1 MAYSNQRITKIKRD
15 TISELL
21 QRAEAMDV
29 EDACV
34 VVPAEQT
41 LTPYPDAD
49 QTRTWIRDYL
59 LKGINGIIPIDTF
72 YWGSSS
78 DNWAITRPAQT
89 YISTVLID
97 GLPLYVYN
105 HKIIDNPDTD
115 AEFDYQL
122 VTKPGLM
129 LSNLLCPVSFDA
141 GQGSYIRQANSTNAK
156 IKGQGTTES
165 YNCRDFRSLYHGHYG
180 YTFLNRGIIHR
191 ESGSTHDNNDSYM
204 LHYSPLPNSSTSY
217 EGMLIPGTL
226 FQNSYTNIQTICYPT
241 NPSMQGWS
249 DTSEKT
255 LQFTAINNNT
265 DNSNNT
271 TTYNGRFVGEGWSF
285 EINASGN
292 HAGSGS
298 NWGSNPTTGPNS
310 SNGICVNGE
319 IVYSDITG
327 TECHQL
333 IVDWCAQTVDAD
345 NNVNNPNANHGYNTT
360 GNNIQ
365 GPGQVEDKYSSYT
378 WNKNTDPV
386 GNNALGGRFSVR
398 DCNGEYIYDAGQQ
411 GAYRRLNACW
421 VAFDDYLYD
430 FPQYVSD
437 YTTFSCRVQ
446 FRYVQRGFDDGHVMV
461 NNNWRY
467 GNIDNCYQF
476 STALSNGYRYLSNI
490 PIDSSNDF
498 EIVITAC
505 PKTEDCFVTSDLTQ
519 VPQANVVISNLRFF
533 KKGTSNKNVN
543 IYLNIIDRAKQYE
556 EIGLSWN
563 YTCNERDRFTYT
575 LSTAPCTED
584 YCSSNLL
591 YENVSITPDG
601 DFAEDIPDVTIKG

>member
-15 TISELL
+15 VILELL

-105 HKIIDNPDTD
+105 HKIIDNPNVD

-141 GQGSYIRQANSTNAK
+141 GQGSYIRQANSTNDE
-156 IKGQGTTES
+156 ITGQGTTES

-249 DTSEKT
+249 DTTEKT
-255 LQFTAINNNT
+255 LSFTAINNNT

-271 TTYNGRFVGEGWSF
+271 TTYSGRFVGEGWSF

-298 NWGSNPTTGPNS
+298 NWGSNPSTGPNS
-310 SNGICVNGE
+310 SNGICINGE
-319 IVYSDITG
+319 IAYSDITG
-327 TECHQL
+327 TECTQL
-333 IVDWCAQTVDAD
+333 IVDWCQQTVEAIINPD
-345 NNVNNPNANHGYNTT
+345 NPNNNDSNDSITGGGSLSIRTSRYNYATGSCIDNTT
-360 GNNIQ
+360 LGRYGDKTSTY
-365 GPGQVEDKYSSYT
+365 GPPTGGSFYIIGASTGKRTYRGRATGLQSYT
-378 WNKNTDPV
+378 STSPNE
-386 GNNALGGRFSVR
+386 
-398 DCNGEYIYDAGQQ
+398 CNYYATPGISSRYIVFIDKDTGETNIGAGY
-411 GAYRRLNACW
+411 AVFYW
-421 VAFDDYLYD
+421 
-430 FPQYVSD
+430 
-437 YTTFSCRVQ
+437 
-446 FRYVQRGFDDGHVMV
+446 
-461 NNNWRY
+461 
-467 GNIDNCYQF
+467 
-476 STALSNGYRYLSNI
+476 
-490 PIDSSNDF
+490 SSNPGG
-498 EIVITAC
+498 E
-505 PKTEDCFVTSDLTQ
+505 PGES
-519 VPQANVVISNLRFF
+519 
-533 KKGTSNKNVN
+533 NVN
-543 IYLNIIDRAKQYE
+543 IYLNITDNAKLYAEQ
-556 EIGLSWN
+556 GLVWN

-575 LSTAPCTED
+575 LSTTPSTED
-584 YCSSNLL
+584 YSTSKLL
-591 YENVSITPDG
+591 YENLTITADG
-601 DFAEDIPDVTIKG
+601 DFSTDIPDVTITG

>member
-15 TISELL
+15 VILELL

-59 LKGINGIIPIDTF
+59 LKGINGIIPIDAF
-72 YWGSSS
+72 YWHSSS
-78 DNWAITRPAQT
+78 DNYAITRPAQT

-105 HKIIDNPDTD
+105 HKIIDNPNTD

-141 GQGSYIRQANSTNAK
+141 GQGSYIRQANSTNDE
-156 IKGQGTTES
+156 ITGQGTTES

-298 NWGSNPTTGPNS
+298 NWGSNPSTGPNS

-333 IVDWCAQTVDAD
+333 IVDWCQQTVEAI
-345 NNVNNPNANHGYNTT
+345 VNPDNPNNNDSNNSITGGGSLNVFTNRYNYATGSCIDNTT
-360 GNNIQ
+360 LYRYNDKTSTY
-365 GPGQVEDKYSSYT
+365 GPPTGGSYYTIGQSTGKRTYRGKATGLQSYSATSPNECNYYATPGISSYFIVYIDKDT
-378 WNKNTDPV
+378 
-386 GNNALGGRFSVR
+386 
-398 DCNGEYIYDAGQQ
+398 GETLTG
-411 GAYRRLNACW
+411 
-421 VAFDDYLYD
+421 
-430 FPQYVSD
+430 S
-437 YTTFSCRVQ
+437 
-446 FRYVQRGFDDGHVMV
+446 
-461 NNNWRY
+461 
-467 GNIDNCYQF
+467 
-476 STALSNGYRYLSNI
+476 GYAVFYW
-490 PIDSSNDF
+490 SSNPGG
-498 EIVITAC
+498 E
-505 PKTEDCFVTSDLTQ
+505 PGES
-519 VPQANVVISNLRFF
+519 
-533 KKGTSNKNVN
+533 NVN
-543 IYLNIIDRAKQYE
+543 IYLNITDNAKLYAEQ
-556 EIGLSWN
+556 GLVWN
-563 YTCNERDRFTYT
+563 YTCNERNRFTYT
-575 LSTAPCTED
+575 LSTTPRTED

>member
-15 TISELL
+15 VILELL

-34 VVPAEQT
+34 VTPAAQT

-59 LKGINGIIPIDTF
+59 LKGISGIIPIDTF
-72 YWGSSS
+72 YWHSSS
-78 DNWAITRPAQT
+78 NDYAITRPAQT

-105 HKIIDNPDTD
+105 HKIIDNPDSD

-129 LSNLLCPVSFDA
+129 LSNLLCPVSYDA
-141 GQGSYIRQANSTNAK
+141 GQGSYIRQANSTNAE
-156 IKGQGTTES
+156 ITGQGTTES
-165 YNCRDFRSLYHGHYG
+165 YDCRDFRSLYHGHYG

-249 DTSEKT
+249 DTTEKT

-271 TTYNGRFVGEGWSF
+271 TLYNGRFVGEGWSF
-285 EINASGN
+285 EFNVSGN

-298 NWGSNPTTGPNS
+298 NWGEDPTTGPNS
-310 SNGICVNGE
+310 SNGICIDGE
-319 IVYSDITG
+319 IVYTDING
-327 TECHQL
+327 LECTQL
-333 IVDWCAQTVDAD
+333 IVDWCQQTVEALI
-345 NNVNNPNANHGYNTT
+345 NPNNPNNNSSQPGIPGGAASMTLFTSTYGYMT
-360 GNNIQ
+360 GSCLSTSEYIKYRNNIDLY
-365 GPGQVEDKYSSYT
+365 GSPT
-378 WNKNTDPV
+378 
-386 GNNALGGRFSVR
+386 GG
-398 DCNGEYIYDAGQQ
+398 
-411 GAYRRLNACW
+411 
-421 VAFDDYLYD
+421 AFY
-430 FPQYVSD
+430 FWS
-437 YTTFSCRVQ
+437 R
-446 FRYVQRGFDDGHVMV
+446 
-461 NNNWRY
+461 
-467 GNIDNCYQF
+467 
-476 STALSNGYRYLSNI
+476 NGYKYAGRAVGLRRYS
-490 PIDSSNDF
+490 PASSN
-498 EIVITAC
+498 ECNYYGHA
-505 PKTEDCFVTSDLTQ
+505 DL
-519 VPQANVVISNLRFF
+519 VSYYISFIDKDSGERMD
-533 KKGTSNKNVN
+533 GTGKATFYWSKNDTGEPGESNVN
-543 IYLNIIDRAKQYE
+543 IYLNITDNAKLYAEQ
-556 EIGLSWN
+556 GLVWN
-563 YTCNERDRFTYT
+563 FACNERDRFKYE
-575 LSTAPCTED
+575 LSTQPCTEN
-584 YCSSNLL
+584 YCTSKLL

-601 DFAEDIPDVTIKG
+601 DFAEDIPDVTITG

>member
-15 TISELL
+15 VILELL

-34 VVPAEQT
+34 VVPAEQS
-41 LTPYPDAD
+41 LAPYPDAD

-59 LKGINGIIPIDTF
+59 LKGINGIIPIDAF

-105 HKIIDNPDTD
+105 HKIIDNPNVD

-141 GQGSYIRQANSTNAK
+141 GQGSYIRQANSTNAE
-156 IKGQGTTES
+156 IYGQGTNES

-249 DTSEKT
+249 DTTEKT
-255 LQFTAINNNT
+255 LSFTAINNNT

-271 TTYNGRFVGEGWSF
+271 TTYNGRFVGEGWSY
-285 EINASGN
+285 EISASGN
-292 HAGSGS
+292 HSGSGS
-298 NWGSNPTTGPNS
+298 NWGENPTTGPNS

-319 IVYSDITG
+319 IVYTDING
-327 TECHQL
+327 LECTQL
-333 IVDWCAQTVDAD
+333 IVDWCTNTIQSVF
-345 NNVNNPNANHGYNTT
+345 NPNNPNAATDYNNNLIGGQSSTLTVRGFNGDFEIGLYRT
-360 GNNIQ
+360 GGGI
-365 GPGQVEDKYSSYT
+365 PK
-378 WNKNTDPV
+378 TDYNRYQEILQS
-386 GNNALGGRFSVR
+386 GMYCIA
-398 DCNGEYIYDAGQQ
+398 
-411 GAYRRLNACW
+411 GAYRSNS
-421 VAFDDYLYD
+421 AF
-430 FPQYVSD
+430 Q
-437 YTTFSCRVQ
+437 RVPGT
-446 FRYVQRGFDDGHVMV
+446 RP
-461 NNNWRY
+461 
-467 GNIDNCYQF
+467 
-476 STALSNGYRYLSNI
+476 NGDT
-490 PIDSSNDF
+490 IDSPGIRRYNPTSPNTFDYYSTYPDYQECIFSWRGTNDGNYGGYYAHSNAKATF
-498 EIVITAC
+498 YFSSSPTGEV
-505 PKTEDCFVTSDLTQ
+505 EGES
-519 VPQANVVISNLRFF
+519 
-533 KKGTSNKNVN
+533 NVN
-543 IYLNIIDRAKQYE
+543 IYLNITDNAKLYAEQ
-556 EIGLSWN
+556 GLMWN
-563 YTCNERDRFTYT
+563 YACNERTRFTYEV
-575 LSTAPCTED
+575 STTPCTET
-584 YCSSNLL
+584 YCTSKLL
-591 YENVSITPDG
+591 YENLTITADG
-601 DFAEDIPDVTIKG
+601 DFSTDIPDITITG

>member
-15 TISELL
+15 VILELL

-34 VVPAEQT
+34 VVPAEQS
-41 LTPYPDAD
+41 LAPYPDAD

-59 LKGINGIIPIDTF
+59 LKGINGIIPIDAF

-105 HKIIDNPDTD
+105 HKIIDNPNAD

-141 GQGSYIRQANSTNAK
+141 GQGSYIRQANSTNAEVY
-156 IKGQGTTES
+156 GQGTDES

-249 DTSEKT
+249 DTTEKT
-255 LQFTAINNNT
+255 LSFTAINNNT

-271 TTYNGRFVGEGWSF
+271 TTYNGRFVGEGWSY
-285 EINASGN
+285 EISVSGN
-292 HAGSGS
+292 HSGSGS
-298 NWGSNPTTGPNS
+298 NWGENPTTGPNS
-310 SNGICVNGE
+310 SNGICINGE
-319 IVYSDITG
+319 IVYTDING
-327 TECHQL
+327 LECTQL
-333 IVDWCAQTVDAD
+333 IVDWCRQTIQAGF
-345 NNVNNPNANHGYNTT
+345 NPNNPNTTPSIESEQGYWSKSADACCVDFTDYFPSCPGCNPWNTAYT
-360 GNNIQ
+360 YEFQRLSPPAGYSYVGVYYTSRRKISGENSY
-365 GPGQVEDKYSSYT
+365 ETYSKYI
-378 WNKNTDPV
+378 TDPV
-386 GNNALGGRFSVR
+386 GFDLATSPNQCNYYNSCGRSSDPR
-398 DCNGEYIYDAGQQ
+398 AMSLTMYYAN
-411 GAYRRLNACW
+411 
-421 VAFDDYLYD
+421 FDTSE
-430 FPQYVSD
+430 PQ
-437 YTTFSCRVQ
+437 T
-446 FRYVQRGFDDGHVMV
+446 G
-461 NNNWRY
+461 
-467 GNIDNCYQF
+467 
-476 STALSNGYRYLSNI
+476 
-490 PIDSSNDF
+490 
-498 EIVITAC
+498 
-505 PKTEDCFVTSDLTQ
+505 
-519 VPQANVVISNLRFF
+519 
-533 KKGTSNKNVN
+533 VN
-543 IYLNIIDRAKQYE
+543 IYLNITDNAKLYAEQ
-556 EIGLSWN
+556 GLTWN
-563 YTCNERDRFTYT
+563 YACNERYRFTYE
-575 LSTAPCTED
+575 LSTTPCTET
-584 YCSSNLL
+584 YCTSKLL
-591 YENVSITPDG
+591 YENLTITADG
-601 DFAEDIPDVTIKG
+601 DFSTDIPDITIKG

>member
-255 LQFTAINNNT
+255 LSFTAINNNT

-298 NWGSNPTTGPNS
+298 NWGENPTTGPNS
-310 SNGICVNGE
+310 SNGICIDGE
-319 IVYSDITG
+319 IVYTDING
-327 TECHQL
+327 LECTQL
-333 IVDWCAQTVDAD
+333 IVDWCEQTLDAEY
-345 NNVNNPNANHGYNTT
+345 NPNNPNATGSNSSIAGGIGTRRLKDVTCEMHSEAYPCIYAGTFIAKNCSGDTLYSYNYRRGSSPYAYSSFNNSVDPLYIRDYNTDAPISLSGVDYLSYQIDRGT
-360 GNNIQ
+360 TE
-365 GPGQVEDKYSSYT
+365 PTCSLYSRYGMST
-378 WNKNTDPV
+378 
-386 GNNALGGRFSVR
+386 
-398 DCNGEYIYDAGQQ
+398 DCNLLTSSFSRYYSVTTNQFTFDESTGLDPNITYFSNTGTT
-411 GAYRRLNACW
+411 GPSCTAYVTLR
-421 VAFDDYLYD
+421 
-430 FPQYVSD
+430 
-437 YTTFSCRVQ
+437 Q
-446 FRYVQRGFDDGHVMV
+446 FYAV
-461 NNNWRY
+461 
-467 GNIDNCYQF
+467 
-476 STALSNGYRYLSNI
+476 TK
-490 PIDSSNDF
+490 SS
-498 EIVITAC
+498 
-505 PKTEDCFVTSDLTQ
+505 
-519 VPQANVVISNLRFF
+519 
-533 KKGTSNKNVN
+533 SNKNVN

-575 LSTAPCTED
+575 LSTTPCTED

>member
-15 TISELL
+15 VILELL

-59 LKGINGIIPIDTF
+59 LKGINGIIPIDVF
-72 YWGSSS
+72 YWGSST

-105 HKIIDNPDTD
+105 HKIIDNPNVD

-141 GQGSYIRQANSTNAK
+141 GQGSYIRQANSTNAEVY
-156 IKGQGTTES
+156 GQGTTES

-249 DTSEKT
+249 DTKEKT
-255 LQFTAINNNT
+255 LSFTAINNNT

-271 TTYNGRFVGEGWSF
+271 TLYNGRFVGEGWSY
-285 EINASGN
+285 EISAGGN

-298 NWGSNPTTGPNS
+298 NWGENPTTGPNS
-310 SNGICVNGE
+310 SNGICINGE
-319 IVYSDITG
+319 IVYTDING
-327 TECHQL
+327 LECHQL
-333 IVDWCAQTVDAD
+333 IVDWCRQTIQAGF
-345 NNVNNPNANHGYNTT
+345 NPNNPNTTPSIESEQGYWSKSSGVCCVNFQDYFPSCPGCTPWNTAYTYEFQRLRPPT
-360 GNNIQ
+360 GYSYVGVYYTSRRKISGENSY
-365 GPGQVEDKYSSYT
+365 ETFSKYI
-378 WNKNTDPV
+378 TDPV
-386 GNNALGGRFSVR
+386 
-398 DCNGEYIYDAGQQ
+398 
-411 GAYRRLNACW
+411 
-421 VAFDDYLYD
+421 
-430 FPQYVSD
+430 
-437 YTTFSCRVQ
+437 TFSQPTSPNQCN
-446 FRYVQRGFDDGHVMV
+446 YYNTCG
-461 NNNWRY
+461 W
-467 GNIDNCYQF
+467 
-476 STALSNGYRYLSNI
+476 SSSPKALSLTMYYANF
-490 PIDSSNDF
+490 D
-498 EIVITAC
+498 
-505 PKTEDCFVTSDLTQ
+505 TSE
-519 VPQANVVISNLRFF
+519 PQT
-533 KKGTSNKNVN
+533 GVN
-543 IYLNIIDRAKQYE
+543 IYLNIVDNAKLYAEQ
-556 EIGLSWN
+556 GLMWN
-563 YTCNERDRFTYT
+563 YACNVRDRFTYE
-575 LSTAPCTED
+575 LSTTPCTET
-584 YCSSNLL
+584 YCTSKLL
-591 YENVSITPDG
+591 YENLTITADG
-601 DFAEDIPDVTIKG
+601 DFSTDIPDITITG

>member
-15 TISELL
+15 VILELL

-78 DNWAITRPAQT
+78 DNWVITRPAQT

-105 HKIIDNPDTD
+105 HKIIDNPNVD

-141 GQGSYIRQANSTNAK
+141 GQGSYIRQANSTNDW
-156 IKGQGTTES
+156 ISGQGTDES

-226 FQNSYTNIQTICYPT
+226 FQNSYTNIQTICYPA

-249 DTSEKT
+249 DTTEKT
-255 LQFTAINNNT
+255 LSFTAINNNT

-271 TTYNGRFVGEGWSF
+271 TLYNGRFVGEGWSY
-285 EINASGN
+285 EINAGGN

-298 NWGSNPTTGPNS
+298 NWGENPTTGPNS
-310 SNGICVNGE
+310 SNGICINGE
-319 IVYSDITG
+319 IVYTDING
-327 TECHQL
+327 LECHQL
-333 IVDWCAQTVDAD
+333 IVDWCQQTVEALI
-345 NNVNNPNANHGYNTT
+345 NPNNPNNNTS
-360 GNNIQ
+360 Q
-365 GPGQVEDKYSSYT
+365 PGIPGGAASMTLVTSSYGYKRGSCLST
-378 WNKNTDPV
+378 SVYSKYRNNTDLYGSPT
-386 GNNALGGRFSVR
+386 GGAFYARN
-398 DCNGEYIYDAGQQ
+398 DDGYIYSGRAVGLSHYKSTSPVTCNYYGYAD
-411 GAYRRLNACW
+411 R
-421 VAFDDYLYD
+421 
-430 FPQYVSD
+430 VSYYISYIEKD
-437 YTTFSCRVQ
+437 SGNRQEGVGKATFYWSK
-446 FRYVQRGFDDGHVMV
+446 
-461 NNNWRY
+461 
-467 GNIDNCYQF
+467 
-476 STALSNGYRYLSNI
+476 
-490 PIDSSNDF
+490 NDTG
-498 EIVITAC
+498 EPGET
-505 PKTEDCFVTSDLTQ
+505 
-519 VPQANVVISNLRFF
+519 
-533 KKGTSNKNVN
+533 NVN
-543 IYLNIIDRAKQYE
+543 IYLNITDNAKIYAEQ
-556 EIGLSWN
+556 GLVWN
-563 YTCNERDRFTYT
+563 YACNVRDRFEYE
-575 LSTAPCTED
+575 LSTTPCTET
-584 YCSSNLL
+584 YCTSKLL
-591 YENVSITPDG
+591 YENLTITADG
-601 DFAEDIPDVTIKG
+601 DFSTDIPNVTIKG

>member
-15 TISELL
+15 VILELL

-34 VVPAEQT
+34 VAPAEQT

-72 YWGSSS
+72 YWGSST
-78 DNWAITRPAQT
+78 DDYAITRPAQT

-105 HKIIDNPDTD
+105 HKIIDNPDSD
-115 AEFDYQL
+115 AEFNYQL

-141 GQGSYIRQANSTNAK
+141 GQGSYIRQANSTNAE
-156 IKGQGTTES
+156 ISGQGTTES
-165 YNCRDFRSLYHGHYG
+165 YDCREFRSLYHGHYG

-217 EGMLIPGTL
+217 EGMLITGTL

-285 EINASGN
+285 EFNVSGN

-298 NWGSNPTTGPNS
+298 NWGENPTTGPNS
-310 SNGICVNGE
+310 SNGICIDGE
-319 IVYSDITG
+319 IVYTDING
-327 TECHQL
+327 LECHQL
-333 IVDWCAQTVDAD
+333 IVDWCQQTVEAIF
-345 NNVNNPNANHGYNTT
+345 NPNNPNTTDSIDDNTASVTVRGWGRGSYKIGWGISLSEYSKYLAAVNGKYIVAGYCKYGDSVIRVPNAEGTYYNPSLS
-360 GNNIQ
+360 G
-365 GPGQVEDKYSSYT
+365 YSSTSTNQFDYY
-378 WNKNTDPV
+378 KIYS
-386 GNNALGGRFSVR
+386 SVATE
-398 DCNGEYIYDAGQQ
+398 CVFT
-411 GAYRRLNACW
+411 YRE
-421 VAFDDYLYD
+421 
-430 FPQYVSD
+430 
-437 YTTFSCRVQ
+437 T
-446 FRYVQRGFDDGHVMV
+446 GHV
-461 NNNWRY
+461 R
-467 GNIDNCYQF
+467 QKTASF
-476 STALSNGYRYLSNI
+476 SSATFYLSDT
-490 PIDSSNDF
+490 PSGS
-498 EIVITAC
+498 ITG
-505 PKTEDCFVTSDLTQ
+505 ES
-519 VPQANVVISNLRFF
+519 
-533 KKGTSNKNVN
+533 NVN
-543 IYLNIIDRAKQYE
+543 IYLNITDNAKLYAEQ
-556 EIGLSWN
+556 GLVWN
-563 YTCNERDRFTYT
+563 YACNERDRFEYT
-575 LSTAPCTED
+575 LSTTPCTED
-584 YCSSNLL
+584 YCTSKLL

-601 DFAEDIPDVTIKG
+601 DFAEDIPNITIKG